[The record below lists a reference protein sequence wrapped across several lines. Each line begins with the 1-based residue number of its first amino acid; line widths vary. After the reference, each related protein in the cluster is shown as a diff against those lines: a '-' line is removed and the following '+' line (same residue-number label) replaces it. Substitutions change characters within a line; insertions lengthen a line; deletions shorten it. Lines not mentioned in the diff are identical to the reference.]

1 MCHVFRRKV
10 NTMKILILTKLIY
23 EFNAVSFRRQVFGA
37 GILEIGLK

>member
-1 MCHVFRRKV
+1 MCHEFRRKV

-23 EFNAVSFRRQVFGA
+23 EFNAVSFRKVYGT